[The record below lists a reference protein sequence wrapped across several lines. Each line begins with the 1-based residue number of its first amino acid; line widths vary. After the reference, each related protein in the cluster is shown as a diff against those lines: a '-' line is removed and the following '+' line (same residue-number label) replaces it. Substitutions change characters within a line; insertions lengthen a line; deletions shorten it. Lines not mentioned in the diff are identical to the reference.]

1 MLAPPYLGHCSNKP
15 ELTRAP
21 ATAKVVAGVIHGLPE
36 LHFHPQTTRL
46 ASSSP

>member
-1 MLAPPYLGHCSNKP
+1 MLAPPRIGHYSNEP

-21 ATAKVVAGVIHGLPE
+21 ATAKVVADVVPGLPE
-36 LHFHPQTTRL
+36 LHFHHQMTRL